1 MLQADDASVLTHT
14 EVTKDN
20 VKPLVSPFM
29 WEIDLSSNQVPC
41 IFIERLA
48 LTFKSV
54 IADATG
60 MHGSNQHAE
69 ATGACVAVCQHQLAY
84 IRTVAAVMNRKLAS
98 LSCFNGDSIKQNTNQ
113 VICLSRVTKGISF
126 SQTTAYGNHCMR
138 AKLWSSV
145 CPFSSTY
152 SEVELFKMYTFA

>member
-1 MLQADDASVLTHT
+1 MLQEDDASVLTHT
-14 EVTKDN
+14 EVIKDN
-20 VKPLVSPFM
+20 AQPLVSPFM
-29 WEIDLSSNQVPC
+29 WEIDLSPNQMPC
-41 IFIERLA
+41 IFIEWLA

-60 MHGSNQHAE
+60 MHGLNQHAE
-69 ATGACVAVCQHQLAY
+69 ASGACVAVCQHQLAY

-113 VICLSRVTKGISF
+113 VICLSRVTKGLSF

-138 AKLWSSV
+138 AKFWSSV
-145 CPFSSTY
+145 CLFLGTY
-152 SEVELFKMYTFA
+152 FTIELFLICTIL